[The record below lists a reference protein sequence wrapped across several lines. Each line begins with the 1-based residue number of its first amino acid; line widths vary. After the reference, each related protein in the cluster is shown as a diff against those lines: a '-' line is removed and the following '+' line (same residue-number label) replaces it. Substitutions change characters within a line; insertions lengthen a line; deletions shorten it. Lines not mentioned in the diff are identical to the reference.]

1 MFRIILLIILNLTFV
16 LLNLLFKDGINIM
29 QIYQNETNT
38 FGSILELRSLSILLA
53 IGAGAGLSLVGLF
66 LQTIFSN
73 PLASPFTLG
82 ISPIVSLIVSIF
94 LIFIPTLGYF
104 SIYWLYLV
112 QFLVSMIAALGLLF
126 WIQKINKNNGNATFI
141 ILIGV
146 LLGSFSGA
154 IQQIIEFNLSADL
167 LKQNALWNLG
177 NFQAFAL
184 WIPIAVLFI
193 IIICSIF
200 LKKMTYQANIFLL
213 GIQYARNLGLDTN
226 QFIKIIIF
234 ISSIITSVIT
244 ITCGPI
250 GFIGLMAPH
259 ISKIWLKSN
268 NHKVVFLPTLLIGIF
283 FCLFALWT
291 SQLEFWNGS
300 LSINI
305 VLSIIG
311 VPFTLFLLLKKN

>member
-1 MFRIILLIILNLTFV
+1 MFRIIILILLNLTLI
-16 LLNLLFKDGINIM
+16 LLNLFFKDGINIL
-29 QIYQNETNT
+29 QIYQNDINT
-38 FGSILELRSLSILLA
+38 FESIIELRFLSILLA

-66 LQTIFSN
+66 LQTVFSN

-82 ISPIVSLIVSIF
+82 ISPIVSLIVSVF
-94 LIFIPTLGYF
+94 LVLIPTLGYI

-112 QFLVSMIAALGLLF
+112 QLLVSMITALGLLF
-126 WIQKINKNNGNATFI
+126 WIQKINKNNGNSTFI

-177 NFQAFAL
+177 NFQTFAI
-184 WIPIAVLFI
+184 WIPSSVLI
-193 IIICSIF
+193 IITICSIF
-200 LKKMTYQANIFLL
+200 LYKMIRQANIFLL
-213 GIQYARNLGLDTN
+213 GIQYARNLGVDTN
-226 QFIKIIIF
+226 HFMKIIIF
-234 ISSIITSVIT
+234 IASIITSVIT

-268 NHKVVFLPTLLIGIF
+268 NHKIVILPTILIGIF
-283 FCLFALWT
+283 FCLFALFT
-291 SQLEFWNGS
+291 SQLELFSGS
-300 LSINI
+300 ISVNI

-311 VPFTLFLLLKKN
+311 VPFTLFLLLKRN

>member
-29 QIYQNETNT
+29 QIYENETNT
-38 FGSILELRSLSILLA
+38 FFTILELRILSILLA
-53 IGAGAGLSLVGLF
+53 VGAGTGLSLVGLF
-66 LQTIFSN
+66 LQTVFSN

-104 SIYWLYLV
+104 SIYWLYLI
-112 QFLVSMIAALGLLF
+112 QFLVSIFAAIALLF
-126 WIQKINKNNGNATFI
+126 WIQKINNNGNATFI
-141 ILIGV
+141 VLIGV

-167 LKQNALWNLG
+167 LKQNALWNIG
-177 NFQAFAL
+177 NFQTFSL
-184 WIPIAVLFI
+184 WLPIIVLFI
-193 IIICSIF
+193 IMLCASF
-200 LKKMTYQANIFLL
+200 LYKMIRQANIFLL
-213 GIQYARNLGLDTN
+213 GIQYARNLGIDTTY
-226 QFIKIIIF
+226 FTKTIIF
-234 ISSIITSVIT
+234 IASLITSVIT

-259 ISKIWLKSN
+259 ISKIWFKSN
-268 NHKVVFLPTLLIGIF
+268 NHKIVFFPSILIGIF
-283 FCLFALWT
+283 FCLFALWV

-311 VPFTLFLLLKKN
+311 VPFTLFLLLKRN